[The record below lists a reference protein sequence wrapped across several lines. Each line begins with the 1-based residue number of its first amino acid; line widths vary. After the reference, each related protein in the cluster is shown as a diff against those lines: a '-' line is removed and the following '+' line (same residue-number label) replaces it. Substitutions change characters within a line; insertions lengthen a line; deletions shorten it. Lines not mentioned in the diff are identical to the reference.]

1 MAERVARATS
11 RAGAVRYAAYGSG
24 SLPGLLFEALQAHS
38 SIQLTQV
45 PYRGITPA
53 VTAAM
58 SGEVELT
65 LSGVAGAMAY
75 ISAGKL
81 KALAV
86 ARPTRLK
93 ELPQVPT
100 LKEAGLEDI
109 DPRESWFGLFA
120 TAGTPAAVIQKIHQA
135 VAEIGAD
142 AGFRQQYIVSR
153 GFDPVFSTPEEFAR
167 FIQADM
173 KIKGQ
178 MIQVSGATAE

>member
-1 MAERVARATS
+1 MAELVAQAKS
-11 RAGAVRYAAYGSG
+11 RPGAVRYASYGSG
-24 SLPGLLFEALQAHS
+24 SLPHLLFEALKAHS

-100 LKEAGLEDI
+100 LKEPAG
-109 DPRESWFGLFA
+109 RHG
-120 TAGTPAAVIQKIHQA
+120 
-135 VAEIGAD
+135 
-142 AGFRQQYIVSR
+142 
-153 GFDPVFSTPEEFAR
+153 ST
-167 FIQADM
+167 
-173 KIKGQ
+173 
-178 MIQVSGATAE
+178 